1 MKAVE
6 QVLESICPKLNL
18 HAQFPV
24 ITLKTANQVKH
35 YLEKHSLPFCVLVD
49 DGETVKDVYENIPA
63 RKVEYE
69 DLLKTAVARVGK
81 INVNCKCEK
90 TKSTFSFSFL
100 FAFMY
105 FAYVTILSLHENKFF
120 LSFQPFSLL
129 LLIIPLFLRRK

>member
-1 MKAVE
+1 MV
-6 QVLESICPKLNL
+6 
-18 HAQFPV
+18 
-24 ITLKTANQVKH
+24 
-35 YLEKHSLPFCVLVD
+35 
-49 DGETVKDVYENIPA
+49 DGETGKDAYENIPA

-81 INVNCKCEK
+81 INVNCKWRRQIN
-90 TKSTFSFSFL
+90 FSFSFL

-105 FAYVTILSLHENKFF
+105 FDYVTILTLHENRFF